1 MFHCLVIKVIHCH
14 LTTYSSFI
22 ISLTFQLVKN
32 FFILFFKFFSVVCF
46 SNSDIISCLQ
56 FPVNTFF
63 IFFQLYSTNSLLFI
77 EKNPPHSEAD
87 LSYHYFFFA
96 SSTILHFFT
105 YFLHALY
112 FIRLITVQYL
122 RSYESK
128 SSQSDIC
135 NPLPLR
141 SSTPDNCFVV
151 YQEGLVPLLVQS
163 SPHPLLIALCN

>member
-1 MFHCLVIKVIHCH
+1 MSSVSCQH
-14 LTTYSSFI
+14 LFY
-22 ISLTFQLVKN
+22 
-32 FFILFFKFFSVVCF
+32 
-46 SNSDIISCLQ
+46 
-56 FPVNTFF
+56 
-63 IFFQLYSTNSLLFI
+63 IFFNFIQPILCCLSKKIRLIQKRIYHIIIFSSRQALFYI
-77 EKNPPHSEAD
+77 
-87 LSYHYFFFA
+87 F
-96 SSTILHFFT
+96 LHI
-105 YFLHALY
+105 FLHALY

-151 YQEGLVPLLVQS
+151 YQEGLAPPLLVQS